1 MKRRTS
7 IDSFRENLRLQQ
19 VYNVFW
25 RYGMDS
31 LFDKGVLGDFR
42 RYMQEKV
49 YDPPQGVAALSMPVR
64 TRLML
69 QELGP
74 TYVKM
79 GQIISSRSEVLP
91 KEWQDELA
99 KLQSNVPPFP
109 VEQVRDTIVQE
120 LGAPPEDLFATF
132 NPEPL
137 AAASTAQVHR
147 ATLPD
152 GAKVVVKVQRPNIKN
167 QMQADLG
174 IMRNAARVIQRRS
187 DYAKDIGLVNILNE
201 FGDNVLN
208 ELDYGIEAYNA
219 RRLGLNMASVAGVH
233 IPTIYMPLSTSKIL
247 TMEFINGVKITNV
260 EAITAAGYNL
270 HVIGENFTRGFI
282 KQLMI
287 DGFFH
292 ADPHPGNVL
301 VDLTN
306 GQVTFIDIG
315 LAGELDL
322 MERINLISLLMVMQQ
337 GDVRGLAQVAMSL
350 SKPIREVDERAYYR
364 DFERTVARY
373 FALEK
378 DAPFADAMGS
388 AFQVL
393 LDHGLRLD
401 PQLTL
406 ALKAL
411 MQLEAITTKLMPDT
425 PIVPLSY
432 SIAQELVFQNVT
444 TDSIVDTVS
453 KEVVLV
459 LRELMQRAPSLSGAL
474 TSWIDQYMSG
484 QFRIHL
490 DTSDL
495 NKELKNT
502 RTIIRQIILGIIL
515 VGMIIGSAIATS
527 IPVLNEDYY
536 WSLLPIVAFTGYIF
550 SMVVAA
556 VFVIRL
562 IMQLVNQEEE
572 P

>member
-49 YDPPQGVAALSMPVR
+49 YDPPQGVVALSMPVR

-109 VEQVRDTIVQE
+109 VEQVRDIIVQE
-120 LGAPPEDLFATF
+120 LGAPPEELFATF
-132 NPEPL
+132 DPEPL

-152 GAKVVVKVQRPNIKN
+152 GSEVAIKVQRPNIKN

-187 DYAKDIGLVNILNE
+187 DYAKDIGLVHILDE
-201 FGDNVLN
+201 FGDNVIN
-208 ELDYGIEAYNA
+208 ELDYGIEAYNG
-219 RRLGLNMASVAGVH
+219 RRLGLNMASISGVH

-260 EAITAAGYNL
+260 EAIQAAGYDL

-306 GQVTFIDIG
+306 GEVTFIDIG

-350 SKPIREVDERAYYR
+350 SKPLREVDERAYYR

-425 PIVPLSY
+425 SIVPLSY
-432 SIAQELVFQNVT
+432 GIAQELVFQNVT
-444 TDSIVDTVS
+444 SDSIMDAVS
-453 KEVVLV
+453 KEVVLT
-459 LRELMQRAPSLSGAL
+459 LRELMQRAPSLSTAL
-474 TSWIDQYMSG
+474 TSWLDQYMSG

-502 RTIIRQIILGIIL
+502 RTIARQIILGIIL

-536 WSLLPIVAFTGYIF
+536 WSLLPVVAFSGYIF

-562 IMQLVNQEEE
+562 IMQLVNQDDEN
-572 P
+572 